1 MIKMQNLGS
10 DPMEPS
16 GDKLKISNL
25 VISAEMTRFEI
36 QDFIMPSGG
45 K

>member
-10 DPMEPS
+10 DPMEPPD
-16 GDKLKISNL
+16 DKLKISNL

-36 QDFIMPSGG
+36 
-45 K
+45 